1 MKKSYL
7 QNKFNLQQIIYNFF
21 FFSLFISTKENLTI
35 DYIFIDII

>member
-7 QNKFNLQQIIYNFF
+7 QNKFNLQQIIYNF